1 MPPIAIDSVKEGIK
15 YFDTWLSSINIKE
28 LFFSDP
34 ALKNEVIY
42 VAKSDDMRKIVMI
55 GLKLKKIRYDILSKI
70 TFGKMRRHYKYKK
83 EKYSILLKGL
93 KESKG

>member
-55 GLKLKKIRYDILSKI
+55 GLKLKKLDMIFYPRLHLGKWENIINIR
-70 TFGKMRRHYKYKK
+70 KK
-83 EKYSILLKGL
+83 SIVFYWKV
-93 KESKG
+93 